1 MLNIFLRLT
10 AVTISVIALFGF
22 LGCSDEPEEQQT
34 QTRQIQNR
42 ILVLRNSSSYGELIN
57 SQLLKGIE
65 TVKSDISDTRIEI
78 SRRFSSEDS
87 FRVTIENFIRSNGD
101 FVIATGTLYSDAFLQ
116 IALDNP
122 DVNFAILDGE
132 IFDIDNDSNIV
143 SYIYDSYAMG
153 YYAGV
158 IAAHLSQ
165 TGHVAYI
172 GGYEDSTRSRYG
184 EGFRR
189 GVSSVRNNVRV
200 RNKYVGETDDGFDYP
215 EMAYIIANEKYLGN
229 IDIIAHNAKNSAEG
243 IFEAA
248 IDNQKFVIGY
258 GIDETIMVED
268 IDKRIFYTSVIKRYD
283 VGVDLAIRNFLS
295 GFVGGNL
302 VLDGRHD
309 AIDHTLNSANN
320 DIQTIEDHLIALKL
334 EMKEWRYR

>member
-10 AVTISVIALFGF
+10 AVTLLVIALIGF
-22 LGCSDEPEEQQT
+22 VGCSDEDEEQQT
-34 QTRQIQNR
+34 QTRQIHNR
-42 ILVLRNSSSYGELIN
+42 ILVLRNSSSYGDVIN

-65 TVKSDISDTRIEI
+65 NVKSDISDTRIEI

-101 FVIATGTLYSDAFLQ
+101 FVIATGNLYSDAFFQ

-122 DVNFAILDGE
+122 DVKFAVLDGE
-132 IFDIDNDSNIV
+132 ISDIDKDSNIV
-143 SYIYDSYAMG
+143 SYIYDSYTMG

-158 IAAHLSQ
+158 IAGHLSQ
-165 TGHVAYI
+165 TGYVAYI
-172 GGYEDSTRSRYG
+172 GGYKDNTRERYE

-189 GVSSVRNNVRV
+189 GVTSVRNNVRV
-200 RNKYVGETDDGFDYP
+200 RDKYVGETEDGFDYP
-215 EMAYIIANEKYLGN
+215 EMAYIIADEKYLGN

-283 VGVDLAIRNFLS
+283 VGVDMAIRNFLS

-309 AIDHTLNSANN
+309 AIDHTLNSANE
-320 DIQTIEDHLIALKL
+320 DIQTIEDYLIALKL
-334 EMKEWRYR
+334 EMKEWRY